1 MIYCGVILFSVF
13 AERVLNEHLRDS
25 LVIELK
31 YPSAASDRKKSF
43 NIVVHFQAQIKSHSY
58 IGFFPLT

>member
-1 MIYCGVILFSVF
+1 LLKGFGGVK
-13 AERVLNEHLRDS
+13 NEHLRDS

-58 IGFFPLT
+58 TGFFPLT